1 VTSSEANVSGRA
13 TPLGEND
20 PRTLGAYTLLGKLGQ
35 GGMGTV
41 YLGRS
46 ELGRLVAI
54 KVVRAD
60 VADDPQFRSRF
71 RQEAATA
78 RRVARVCTAEVLD
91 FDPDAVQPYLVTEF
105 IEGPTLSSFVSKGGP
120 LMAANLEQLA
130 VGVAAALRAIHAA
143 GIVHRDLKPS
153 NVVLSAFGPRVIDF
167 GIARAL
173 DSATNLTGDLQQL
186 GTPAFMSPE
195 QIRGDAITSKAD
207 IWAWG
212 GLVTYAATGQYP
224 FGTGSAQALLY
235 RAMNEEPQ
243 LDGVDPALR
252 PIVWDAM
259 RKSPANRPTASQLMD
274 RLLGDE
280 AGDTVNQEEAVT
292 NVLADWNVPSPGAG
306 GPPSGPATV
315 GGPAGMA
322 TLASTRP
329 GSTANQDYVS
339 TQLATQR
346 VTPSPA
352 GPGHGQPG
360 HTQPP
365 GAAPKKSRTPM
376 ILGIAAAVVVIAVLA
391 AVIPMVLKS
400 DSKNTPSATVG
411 TSTGTVG
418 AAPAVFALP
427 KAATGLGD
435 DTLVLSRNE
444 QAPGGG
450 KYSLVSAV
458 VPNPASADASLP
470 KISKVKTIFSDKTQ
484 DLQFP
489 VISPDRK
496 TIIYID
502 NSTGSTTMW
511 AIASDGSGKPV
522 QLLTTGQGANLSPAA
537 DGRPSL
543 SPDGKFLVLRSTTD
557 QTGQPNP
564 GLYIASIDGK
574 TVRRLDTQP
583 EASDPSWSPDGERI
597 AYWSNTVAGG
607 GGGFLVLI
615 STVPNSVAVPF
626 NKDEFLSEGDKP
638 NLDSEP
644 TWSPDGKYLAF
655 VRQIASNPDDQQIA
669 IVNVNT
675 KHVTAVTG
683 EKSTQDGPSWSAS
696 GSDLLLFTANRDP
709 SHPDD
714 RQLFMTDQRNLD
726 AADRQLTD
734 GRGDFAFPR
743 WSAL

>member
-1 VTSSEANVSGRA
+1 MTSSEANVTSRA

-20 PRTLGAYTLLGKLGQ
+20 PRTLGTYTLLGKLGQ

-60 VADDPQFRSRF
+60 VADDPQFRGRF

-91 FDPDAVQPYLVTEF
+91 FDPDAPQPYLVTEF
-105 IEGPTLSSFVSKGGP
+105 IEGPTLSSFVTRGGP
-120 LMAANLEQLA
+120 LSDANLEQLA

-153 NVVLSAFGPRVIDF
+153 NVVLSPFGPRVIDF

-173 DSATNLTGDLQQL
+173 DSATGLTGDLQQL

-212 GLVTYAATGQYP
+212 GLVTFAATGQYP

-235 RAMNEEPQ
+235 RAMNEEPR
-243 LDGVDPALR
+243 LDSVDPSLR
-252 PIVWDAM
+252 PIVWDSM
-259 RKSPANRPTASQLMD
+259 RKNPLDRPTASQLMG

-280 AGDTVNQEEAVT
+280 ASDTGNQEEQVT
-292 NVLADWNVPSPGAG
+292 NVLADWNVPALAPGST
-306 GPPSGPATV
+306 PPPATV
-315 GGPAGMA
+315 AGPRDMA

-329 GSTANQDYVS
+329 GDPAGQEAGYAS

-346 VTPSPA
+346 VTPPPGQWSGVPA
-352 GPGHGQPG
+352 QPG
-360 HTQPP
+360 PPAPQP
-365 GAAPKKSRTPM
+365 AKRSRKPL
-376 ILGIAAAVVVIAVLA
+376 IIGIAAGVVAVAVLA
-391 AVIPMVLKS
+391 IVLPLAFKS
-400 DSKNTPSATVG
+400 GSSDKPAASA
-411 TSTGTVG
+411 SSGTVS
-418 AAPAVFALP
+418 AAPAAFALP
-427 KAATGLGD
+427 KAATPLAL
-435 DTLVLSRNE
+435 DTLVLSRNAA
-444 QAPGGG
+444 APDGG
-450 KYSLVSAV
+450 KYSLVTAAV
-458 VPNPASADASLP
+458 PSPTDARWNLP
-470 KISKVKTIFSDKTQ
+470 KITTIRPLLSSKIG

-489 VISPDRK
+489 VISPDRR
-496 TIIYID
+496 TIYYMD
-502 NSTGSTTMW
+502 NASTTIVW

-522 QLLTTGQGANLSPAA
+522 QLLTSGDGTNLSPVN
-537 DGRPSL
+537 DGRPSI
-543 SPDGKFLVLRSTTD
+543 SPDGKFMVLRSTTD

-564 GLYIASIDGK
+564 GLYITSLDGK
-574 TVRRLDTQP
+574 TVRRLNTEP

-597 AYWSNTVAGG
+597 AYWSNTTAGG
-607 GGGFLVLI
+607 GAGFLVLI
-615 STVPNSVAVPF
+615 PTQPSAKAEPF
-626 NKDEFLSEGDKP
+626 NKAEFLSEGDKP

-655 VRQIASNPDDQQIA
+655 VRQISSNRDDQQIA
-669 IVNVNT
+669 IVDVNT

-683 EKSTQDGPSWSAS
+683 EHSTQDAPAWGPVKGS
-696 GSDLLLFTANRDP
+696 GILLFTANRDP
-709 SHPDD
+709 NHPND
-714 RQLFMTDQRNLD
+714 RQLFMTNMNDFN

-743 WSAL
+743 WSAAS

>member
-1 VTSSEANVSGRA
+1 MTSSEANVNSRA
-13 TPLGEND
+13 TPLGAND

-91 FDPDAVQPYLVTEF
+91 FDPEAVQPYLVTEF
-105 IEGPTLSSFVSKGGP
+105 IEGPTLSSFVSRGGP

-153 NVVLSAFGPRVIDF
+153 NVVLSPFGPRVIDF

-173 DSATNLTGDLQQL
+173 DSVTGLTGDLQQL

-243 LDGVDPALR
+243 LDAVDPALR

-259 RKSPANRPTASQLMD
+259 RKNPANRPNASQLMD

-280 AGDTVNQEEAVT
+280 AGDTGDQEEAVT
-292 NVLADWNVPSPGAG
+292 HVLADWNVPSPGAG
-306 GPPSGPATV
+306 RPPSGPATV
-315 GGPAGMA
+315 GGPA

-329 GSTANQDYVS
+329 GAGAGDQDYVS
-339 TQLATQR
+339 THLATQR
-346 VTPSPA
+346 VTPPPA
-352 GPGHGQPG
+352 GGGYGQPG
-360 HTQPP
+360 QAQQPGP
-365 GAAPKKSRTPM
+365 APKKRSRTPM

-391 AVIPMVLKS
+391 AVIPMALKS
-400 DSKNTPSATVG
+400 DSKDTPSVTAG
-411 TSTGTVG
+411 SASAS
-418 AAPAVFALP
+418 AAVPGVFALP
-427 KAATGLGD
+427 KAAQPLGD
-435 DTLVLSRNE
+435 DTLVLSRNA

-450 KYSLVSAV
+450 KYSLVTAV
-458 VPNPASADASLP
+458 VPQPTSVDSTLP
-470 KISKVKTIFSDKTQ
+470 KISKFKTILSDNTQ

-496 TIIYID
+496 TIIYVD
-502 NSTGSTTMW
+502 NTTGSTTLW
-511 AIASDGSGKPV
+511 AIAADGSGKPV
-522 QLLTTGQGANLSPAA
+522 QLLTTGQGANLSPAD

-543 SPDGKFLVLRSTTD
+543 SPDSKFIVLRSTTD

-564 GLYIASIDGK
+564 GLYISTIDGK

-607 GGGFLVLI
+607 GGGFLVII
-615 STVPNSVAVPF
+615 STIPGQAAVPF
-626 NKDEFLSEGDKP
+626 NKDEFMREGDKP

-644 TWSPDGKYLAF
+644 TWSPDGKFLAF
-655 VRQIASNPDDQQIA
+655 VRQIGSNPDDQQIA
-669 IVNVNT
+669 IVDVNT
-675 KHVTAVTG
+675 KHVTAITG
-683 EKSTQDGPSWSAS
+683 EHSTQDAPAWGPVKNS
-696 GSDLLLFTANRDP
+696 GILLFTANRDP
-709 SHPDD
+709 NHPDD
-714 RQLFMTDQRNLD
+714 RQLFMTDTHNPD
-726 AADRQLTD
+726 GADRQLTD
-734 GRGDFAFPR
+734 GRGDFAFAH